1 MLYGWKGGLWNV
13 TPLKLDLEVAAA
25 SLDSVVFVSAFGKW
39 SMGAMGA
46 GRSALVTAGMGWL
59 TGSSPRRIRFAL
71 WLSFSQ
77 ACAKICSAWTDVRCA
92 GVGRA

>member
-39 SMGAMGA
+39 SIGAMSA
-46 GRSALVTAGMGWL
+46 GRSMLAMGMGWL
-59 TGSSPRRIRFAL
+59 TGSSPRRILFAL

-77 ACAKICSAWTDVRCA
+77 AWAKICSAWTEVRCA

>member
-13 TPLKLDLEVAAA
+13 TPLKLDLEVAAV
-25 SLDSVVFVSAFGKW
+25 SLDSEVFVSAFGKW

-46 GRSALVTAGMGWL
+46 GRSVLVTGIGWL
-59 TGSSPRRIRFAL
+59 TGSSPSRILFAL

-77 ACAKICSAWTDVRCA
+77 A
-92 GVGRA
+92 